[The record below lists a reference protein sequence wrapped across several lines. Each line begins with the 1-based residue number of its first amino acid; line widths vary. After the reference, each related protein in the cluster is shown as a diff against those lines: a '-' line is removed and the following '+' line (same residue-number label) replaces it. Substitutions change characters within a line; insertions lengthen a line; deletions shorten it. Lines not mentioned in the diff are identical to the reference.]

1 MINKDLITAL
11 ETNNFTK
18 LQNIEDIK
26 FIIGQDQIC
35 LYEGKGKATEYLFH
49 LVKH

>member
-11 ETNNFTK
+11 ETNDFTK

-26 FIIGQDQIC
+26 FIIG
-35 LYEGKGKATEYLFH
+35 LFKM
-49 LVKH
+49 LLFVGIIYISLIN